1 MTFSIF
7 AIIVLILAMIISGL
21 VVLKKSAKKL
31 NLSDQA
37 LQRIKKRNLALDKKD
52 KEDKEDKEN
61 NV

>member
-52 KEDKEDKEN
+52 KKDKEN

>member
-31 NLSDQA
+31 NLSEQA

-52 KEDKEDKEN
+52 KEDKEN

>member
-52 KEDKEDKEN
+52 KEDKEN

>member
-1 MTFSIF
+1 MTLSIL

-21 VVLKKSAKKL
+21 MVLKKSAKKF
-31 NLSDQA
+31 NLSDQE

-52 KEDKEDKEN
+52 QKD

>member
-37 LQRIKKRNLALDKKD
+37 LQRIKKRNLALDK
-52 KEDKEDKEN
+52 EDKEN